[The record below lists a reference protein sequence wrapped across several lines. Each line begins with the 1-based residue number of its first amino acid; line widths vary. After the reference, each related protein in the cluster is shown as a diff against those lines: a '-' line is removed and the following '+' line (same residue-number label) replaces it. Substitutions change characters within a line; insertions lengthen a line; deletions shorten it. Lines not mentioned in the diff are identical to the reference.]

1 MSKVSN
7 YYALI
12 FWFLNR
18 IQFPPQFLIS
28 SLNSMLLVS
37 GRDLTFPPLTA
48 VYKLIIE
55 LLLGPQL
62 PSLLDMV

>member
-1 MSKVSN
+1 
-7 YYALI
+7 
-12 FWFLNR
+12 
-18 IQFPPQFLIS
+18 
-28 SLNSMLLVS
+28 MLLVS

-62 PSLLDMV
+62 PSLLDMVLILLAIEEKIKILL

>member
-1 MSKVSN
+1 
-7 YYALI
+7 
-12 FWFLNR
+12 
-18 IQFPPQFLIS
+18 
-28 SLNSMLLVS
+28 MLLVS

-62 PSLLDMV
+62 PSLLDMVLILLAIEEKIKILLWEQIKEKVKILLGALG